1 MVNDSGLEG
10 WFEGY
15 VHKKPVFRNYSVLSD
30 TFIPDV
36 VHFRE
41 TEIKEILKSLSP
53 VLRGGRGSNLFIFGR
68 PGSGKT
74 ASILHAKKTLEG
86 VSEKNN
92 IPVKIIYV
100 NCSLKKESDTEYRML
115 VNLNEQVGN
124 KTPRRGLSINE
135 LYKNFVN
142 TLKTNKQFMVLI
154 LDEIDIILRN
164 DNDSFLYT
172 FSRINPELGESR
184 LSIIGI
190 TNKLSLLDSLE
201 ARTRSSLS
209 PQEMVFA
216 PYNALQIKEIL
227 GDRAKSAFYDGAV
240 SQSIVS
246 KCAALAA
253 QEHGDARRAIEL
265 LRVSGEITEK
275 EGKLKITET
284 EIEKAIEKIT
294 FDNII
299 NMVYSQPKQVL
310 CVLHS
315 ILSMFSNGKRM
326 FQTGDVYEV
335 YHDVA
340 KQNGY
345 RVLGQNA
352 ISGIITE
359 LDNMG
364 VIRARS
370 VYKGTYGNTRE
381 ITSALSKKI
390 EGILLNK
397 LDNEITVNT
406 PLTKFGG

>member
-1 MVNDSGLEG
+1 MVNNAGLEV

-15 VHKKPVFRNYSVLSD
+15 VSKKPVFKNYNVLSD

-41 TEIKEILKSLSP
+41 TEIKEILKTLSP
-53 VLRGGRGSNLFIFGR
+53 ILRGGRGSNLFIFGR

-74 ASILHAKKTLEG
+74 ASILHTKNTLET
-86 VSEKNN
+86 VSKKNN
-92 IPVKIIYV
+92 IPVRILYT

-115 VNLNEQVGN
+115 VNLNEQIGN
-124 KTPRRGLSINE
+124 KAPKRGLSISE
-135 LYKNFVN
+135 LYERLVN
-142 TLKTNKQFMVLI
+142 TIKTKKQYIILI

-172 FSRINPELGESR
+172 FSRINPELNESR
-184 LSIIGI
+184 LSVIGI
-190 TNKLSLLDSLE
+190 TNKLSLLDALE

-216 PYNALQIKEIL
+216 PYNATQLKEIL

-240 SQSIVS
+240 SQHIVS

-265 LRVSGEITEK
+265 LRVSGEIAEK

-294 FDNII
+294 FDNVI

-310 CVLHS
+310 CVLYS
-315 ILSMFSNGKRM
+315 ILKMFSNGKKM

-335 YHDVA
+335 YLEVA
-340 KQNGY
+340 KQNSY

-364 VIRARS
+364 VIRAKS
-370 VYKGTYGNTRE
+370 VYKGAYGNTRE
-381 ITSALSKKI
+381 ITGALSKKI
-390 EGILLNK
+390 EGILMQK
-397 LDNEITVNT
+397 LDNEITINT
-406 PLTKFGG
+406 TLTKFGG